1 MRKALLAAV
10 AATLVGCVS
19 SQPDANL
26 AELPRVAT
34 TLAANG
40 VPVYQTVEFIRR
52 STDYERT
59 SACLVRH
66 SGGDG
71 QAVSLDD
78 AVSINGKSS
87 YYSPKYLKNIEF
99 IFSLQATPNVG
110 KYVFSRITFASEGHL
125 PLFATN
131 LQTPESSYGVM
142 KAIVDRI
149 EACAR

>member
-10 AATLVGCVS
+10 AATLMGCVS

-26 AELPRVAT
+26 TELPRVAT

-52 STDYERT
+52 PTDYERT

-78 AVSINGKSS
+78 AVSVNGKSS

-99 IFSLQATPNVG
+99 IFHCKPNRTSANTYSAESPSHPRAICPSLPP
-110 KYVFSRITFASEGHL
+110 TFRPRNRPTE
-125 PLFATN
+125 
-131 LQTPESSYGVM
+131 
-142 KAIVDRI
+142 
-149 EACAR
+149 